1 MLTVT
6 LCISLVCGII
16 LCFFGFR
23 LFRFAMSL
31 AGFVL
36 GAGIGYFI
44 YSLAGS
50 YLPAAGSGVWIMV
63 FMGVGG
69 ILMGI
74 LSYRIYKAALFYTT
88 MLLTAYVILKT
99 FLLTMGSGVG
109 VTAFFMTL
117 IGNTKISG
125 AADSIT
131 EVSIG
136 KSGGTVGTAVAEALA
151 KIPGSTQNE
160 KFWIVV
166 GIALVAGAIIG
177 GVVCL
182 IQKPAIIVV
191 TAALGGLLITQG
203 VFSLIQSLNAFD
215 TSAQTIVKSFAVGNG
230 RPALSAL
237 VAAAFVALGIIA
249 QFKTAKKS

>member
-6 LCISLVCGII
+6 LCISLICGII

-23 LFRFAMSL
+23 LFRLAMSL

-44 YSLAGS
+44 YCLAGS
-50 YLPAAGSGVWIMV
+50 YLPAAGSGIWIMV

-69 ILMGI
+69 ILIGI

-88 MLLTAYVILKT
+88 MLITAFVVLKT

-117 IGNTKISG
+117 IGNTKIG
-125 AADSIT
+125 GVADSIT
-131 EVSIG
+131 EVPVG
-136 KSGGTVGTAVAEALA
+136 KSGTVGTAVADALA

-166 GIALVAGAIIG
+166 GIALVAGAIVG

-182 IQKPAIIVV
+182 MQKPAIIVI
-191 TAALGGLLITQG
+191 TAGLGGLLITQG
-203 VFSLIQSLNAFD
+203 VFSLIQSLSAFD

-237 VAAAFVALGIIA
+237 VAAAFVALGIIV

>member
-31 AGFVL
+31 AGFVI

-50 YLPAAGSGVWIMV
+50 YLPAAGSSVWIMV

-69 ILMGI
+69 ILLGI

-88 MLLTAYVILKT
+88 MLLTAFVVLKT

-109 VTAFFMTL
+109 VTAFIMTL
-117 IGNTKISG
+117 VGNTKIG
-125 AADSIT
+125 GVADSIT
-131 EVSIG
+131 EVPIG
-136 KSGGTVGTAVAEALA
+136 KSGTVGTAVADALS
-151 KIPGSTQNE
+151 KIPGSSQYE

-166 GIALVAGAIIG
+166 AAALVVGAIVG
-177 GVVCL
+177 TVVCL
-182 IQKPAIIVV
+182 MQKPAIIVI
-191 TAALGGLLITQG
+191 TAAVGGLLITQG

-249 QFKTAKKS
+249 QFKTAKKN

>member
-1 MLTVT
+1 MLTAT
-6 LCISLVCGII
+6 LCISLVCGVI

-23 LFRFAMSL
+23 LFRLAMSL

-50 YLPAAGSGVWIMV
+50 YLPAAGSGIWIMV

-88 MLLTAYVILKT
+88 MLLTAFVVLKT

-117 IGNTKISG
+117 IGNTKIG
-125 AADSIT
+125 GVADSIT
-131 EVSIG
+131 EVSVG
-136 KSGGTVGTAVAEALA
+136 KGSTVGTAVAEALT

-182 IQKPAIIVV
+182 LQKPAIIVV
-191 TAALGGLLITQG
+191 TAAIGGLLITQG

-237 VAAAFVALGIIA
+237 VAAAFIALGIIA

>member
-6 LCISLVCGII
+6 LCISLICGVI

-36 GAGIGYFI
+36 GAGIGYFL

-50 YLPAAGSGVWIMV
+50 YLPAAGSGIWIMV

-88 MLLTAYVILKT
+88 MLITAFVVLKT

-117 IGNTKISG
+117 IGNTKIG
-125 AADSIT
+125 GVADSIT
-131 EVSIG
+131 EVPVG
-136 KSGGTVGTAVAEALA
+136 KSGTVGTAVADALA

-166 GIALVAGAIIG
+166 GIALVAGAIVG

-182 IQKPAIIVV
+182 MQKPAIIVI
-191 TAALGGLLITQG
+191 TAGLGGLLITQG
-203 VFSLIQSLNAFD
+203 VFSLIQSLSAFD

-237 VAAAFVALGIIA
+237 VAAAFVALGIIV

>member
-6 LCISLVCGII
+6 LCVSLVCGII

-23 LFRFAMSL
+23 LFRLAMSL
-31 AGFVL
+31 AGFVI

-50 YLPAAGSGVWIMV
+50 YLPAAGSGIWIMV

-69 ILMGI
+69 ILVGI

-88 MLLTAYVILKT
+88 MLFTAFVVLKT

-109 VTAFFMTL
+109 VTAFIMTL
-117 IGNTKISG
+117 VGNTKIG
-125 AADSIT
+125 GVADSIT
-131 EVSIG
+131 EVPIG
-136 KSGGTVGTAVAEALA
+136 KGGTVGTAVADALA
-151 KIPGSTQNE
+151 KIPGSSQYE

-182 IQKPAIIVV
+182 MQKPAIIVI
-191 TAALGGLLITQG
+191 TAGLGGLLITQG

>member
-6 LCISLVCGII
+6 LCISLVCGVI

-23 LFRFAMSL
+23 LFRLAMSL
-31 AGFVL
+31 AGFVM

-88 MLLTAYVILKT
+88 MLLTAFVVLKT
-99 FLLTMGSGVG
+99 FLLTMGSGIG

-117 IGNTKISG
+117 IGNTKIG
-125 AADSIT
+125 GVADSIT
-131 EVSIG
+131 EVSVG
-136 KSGGTVGTAVAEALA
+136 KGGTVGTAVTDALA

-166 GIALVAGAIIG
+166 GIALVAGAIVG

-182 IQKPAIIVV
+182 MQKPAIIVI

-203 VFSLIQSLNAFD
+203 IFSLIQSLNTFD

-237 VAAAFVALGIIA
+237 VAAAIVALGIIA

>member
-6 LCISLVCGII
+6 LCISLICGVI

-36 GAGIGYFI
+36 GAGIGYFL

-50 YLPAAGSGVWIMV
+50 YLPAAGSGIWIMV

-69 ILMGI
+69 ILIGI

-88 MLLTAYVILKT
+88 MLITAFVVLKT

-117 IGNTKISG
+117 IGNTKIG
-125 AADSIT
+125 GVADSIT
-131 EVSIG
+131 EVPVG
-136 KSGGTVGTAVAEALA
+136 KSGTVGTAVADALA

-166 GIALVAGAIIG
+166 GIALVAGAIVG

-182 IQKPAIIVV
+182 MQKPAIIVI
-191 TAALGGLLITQG
+191 TAGLGGLLITQG
-203 VFSLIQSLNAFD
+203 VFSLIQSLSAFD

-237 VAAAFVALGIIA
+237 VAAAFVALGIIV